1 MPKNSFLVLC
11 AALLNL
17 ACIPAFAQY
26 GRPNLTKGVGIDQKL
41 NAPVPLYVLFKDEQN
56 RSVTLRSFTQNRPM
70 ILALVYYRCPSL
82 CSVTLNEIITSLR
95 RVTLEPGRDYNVVAV
110 SIDPQETPELAL
122 SKKAAYAS
130 LFNRPTFASGVHFLT
145 GSQSSISQLAEAV
158 GFHYRWDDAS
168 KQFVHGAGFAVVTP
182 SGHVSRYFFGVQY
195 APADLRMSLVDA
207 ARDQIGT
214 PVDHL
219 LLFCFHYDA
228 TQGKYTLAI
237 TNILKAAGLVTVLG
251 LAILITYLTKSPS
264 RPGEIRR
271 LRNRVRAEARHV

>member
-1 MPKNSFLVLC
+1 MPRSNPLAAFAVLV
-11 AALLNL
+11 NL
-17 ACIPAFAQY
+17 VCVPAFAQY

-41 NAPVPLYVLFKDEQN
+41 NAPVPLYLPFKDEQN
-56 RSVTLRSFTQNRPM
+56 RPVTLRSFAQNRPM

-82 CSVTLNEIITSLR
+82 CSVTLNEIITGLR
-95 RVTLEPGRDYNVVAV
+95 RVSLEPGKDYNVVAV

-130 LFNRPTFASGVHFLT
+130 LFNRPTFANGVHFLT
-145 GSQSSISQLAEAV
+145 GPQSSISRLADAV
-158 GFHYRWDDAS
+158 GFHYRWDEAS
-168 KQFVHGAGFAVVTP
+168 KQFVHAAGFAVVTP
-182 SGHVSRYFFGVQY
+182 SGHISRYFFGVQY

-237 TNILKAAGLVTVLG
+237 TNILKAAGLATVLG
-251 LAILITYLTKSPS
+251 LALLITYLIRSPS
-264 RPGEIRR
+264 RPGETRR
-271 LRNRVRAEARHV
+271 LGHRVRTEARHV